1 MAAEQTGGVSPLI
14 HRSAPAKAWQ
24 GMAGQLAWGQLAW
37 AQLAWGQ
44 LAWGTAGMR
53 TAGVGDSWHGDN
65 WRGYG
70 GVGAPVGVW
79 DAVGQV
85 SEGSNSK
92 VASVRKSIEKAR
104 LPHMQLAAHRTHGA
118 AAPDLQP
125 QRRRVTLCHSR
136 RH

>member
-1 MAAEQTGGVSPLI
+1 VSPLI

-24 GMAGQLAWGQLAW
+24 GMAGQLARGRLAWVQLAW
-37 AQLAWGQ
+37 AQLAWV
-44 LAWGTAGMR
+44 WG
-53 TAGVGDSWHGDN
+53 
-65 WRGYG
+65 G
-70 GVGAPVGVW
+70 GGTAPVGVW

-92 VASVRKSIEKAR
+92 VTSVRKSIEKAR
-104 LPHMQLAAHRTHGA
+104 PPHMQLAAHRTHHGA

-125 QRRRVTLCHSR
+125 RRRRVTLCHSR